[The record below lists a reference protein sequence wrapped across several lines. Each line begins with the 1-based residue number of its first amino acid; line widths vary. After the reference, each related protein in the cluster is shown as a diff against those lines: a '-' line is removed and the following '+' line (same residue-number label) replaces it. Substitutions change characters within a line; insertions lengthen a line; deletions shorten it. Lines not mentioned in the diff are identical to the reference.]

1 MTKPNPY
8 RPFRADPA
16 QLALKPQVSGN
27 DINSRGEATP
37 HAPRVVYWASD
48 PDLIPHGKMQRLF
61 YAVDPHNQDLARAR
75 AGRAPIL
82 AQPLAPLLGEPVQ
95 RPPQAW
101 TQALTAFAAGADF
114 ESCGVAAME
123 PAWVYEG
130 QQVSQS
136 RIVTL
141 GVAHDYEAIATA
153 PAASAG
159 AEVVRQYGRVAA
171 AAKAVADWL
180 RGQGWDAEP
189 LTGPMTTKVIL
200 IPPAI
205 ACGFGELG
213 KHGSLNNPEH
223 GSSFRLAAV
232 LTDAPLAP
240 TPPRSF
246 GVDSFCLH
254 CRVCED
260 AGPPEAIAPAKQ
272 LVRSVEKW
280 YVDFDH
286 CLPFFNQTHGCAVG
300 IAACPRSRPGVGL
313 SLAAKLARRSART
326 DAL

>member
-1 MTKPNPY
+1 M
-8 RPFRADPA
+8 D
-16 QLALKPQVSGN
+16 
-27 DINSRGEATP
+27 
-37 HAPRVVYWASD
+37 
-48 PDLIPHGKMQRLF
+48 
-61 YAVDPHNQDLARAR
+61 
-75 AGRAPIL
+75 
-82 AQPLAPLLGEPVQ
+82 
-95 RPPQAW
+95 
-101 TQALTAFAAGADF
+101 
-114 ESCGVAAME
+114 

-136 RIVTL
+136 HIVML

-159 AEVVRQYGRVAA
+159 AEVVRQYGRAAA
-171 AAKAVADWL
+171 AAKAVAGWL

-213 KHGSLNNPEH
+213 KHGSLINPEH

-260 AGPPEAIAPAKQ
+260 ACPPEAIAPAKQ

-286 CLPFFNQTHGCAVG
+286 CLPFFNQTHGCAIC